1 MIDIRAYVESDED
14 AVAALW
20 NEIFPSPSPWNE
32 PHAVIRRKLSVQREL
47 FFVAEAAGEIVGTAM
62 GGYDGHR
69 GWIYSVAVS
78 PSYRRAGI
86 GARLMRRVER
96 ELRTRGCPKVNLQ
109 VRGGNTGAADFY
121 ESLGY
126 AVEDRV
132 SMGKPL
138 GDPSDEV

>member
-1 MIDIRAYVESDED
+1 MIEIRTYDESDES

-20 NEIFPSPSPWNE
+20 DDVFPGPSPWNE
-32 PHAVIRRKLSVQREL
+32 PHAAIRRKLSVQREL
-47 FFVAEAAGEIVGTAM
+47 FFVAEVDGEIVGTVM

-78 PSYRRAGI
+78 PSHRRVGI

-96 ELRTRGCPKVNLQ
+96 ELRARGCPKVNLQ
-109 VRGGNTGAADFY
+109 VHGGNTGAVSFY

-126 AVEDRV
+126 AAEDRV
-132 SMGKPL
+132 SMGKVMA
-138 GDPSDEV
+138 DPPEEA